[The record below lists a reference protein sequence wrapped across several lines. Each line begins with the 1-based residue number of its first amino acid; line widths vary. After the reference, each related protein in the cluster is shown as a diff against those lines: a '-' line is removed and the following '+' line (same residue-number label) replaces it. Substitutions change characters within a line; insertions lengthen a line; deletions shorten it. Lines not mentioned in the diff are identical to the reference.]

1 MNKKCFCCFN
11 NMNKN
16 DSDDEL
22 LQDWMEF
29 RFEKLE
35 SNLTDED
42 RKHALNYDTFCEKIL
57 DVIPDKDSDYVSDIL
72 DDFREELLNYSIY
85 WNEKYYKTGFSDCL
99 NLVIMSLGGNNIASK

>member
-1 MNKKCFCCFN
+1 MNKKCFCCFYK
-11 NMNKN
+11 MNKDYN
-16 DSDDEL
+16 DDEL

-57 DVIPDKDSDYVSDIL
+57 DVITDKDSDYVSDIL

-85 WNEKYYKTGFSDCL
+85 WNEKYYKAGLCDIVKLF
-99 NLVIMSLGGNNIASK
+99 IAK

>member
-1 MNKKCFCCFN
+1 MNRKYFCCFN
-11 NMNKN
+11 KMNKDN
-16 DSDDEL
+16 NDDEL

-42 RKHALNYDTFCEKIL
+42 RKHALKYDTFCEKIL

-72 DDFREELLNYSIY
+72 DYFREELLNHCVY
-85 WNEKYYKTGFSDCL
+85 WNEKYYMTGVNDVIKFITNTL
-99 NLVIMSLGGNNIASK
+99 NS

>member
-1 MNKKCFCCFN
+1 MNKDDN
-11 NMNKN
+11 N
-16 DSDDEL
+16 DEL

-42 RKHALNYDTFCEKIL
+42 RKHALKYDTFCEKIL

-72 DDFREELLNYSIY
+72 DYFREELLNHCVY
-85 WNEKYYKTGFSDCL
+85 WNEKYYMTGVNDIIKFITNAL
-99 NLVIMSLGGNNIASK
+99 NS

>member
-16 DSDDEL
+16 NNNDEL

-35 SNLTDED
+35 SNLNDED
-42 RKHALNYDTFCEKIL
+42 RKHALKYDTFCEKIL
-57 DVIPDKDSDYVSDIL
+57 DVIQDRDSDYISNVL
-72 DDFREELLNYSIY
+72 DDFREEMLNHCVY
-85 WNEKYYKTGFSDCL
+85 WNEKYYMTGVNDVIKFITNAL
-99 NLVIMSLGGNNIASK
+99 NS

>member
-16 DSDDEL
+16 DNNDEL

-35 SNLTDED
+35 SNLNDED
-42 RKHALNYDTFCEKIL
+42 RKHALKYDTFCEKIL
-57 DVIPDKDSDYVSDIL
+57 DVIQDRDSNYISNVL
-72 DDFREELLNYSIY
+72 DDFREEMLNHCVY
-85 WNEKYYKTGFSDCL
+85 WNEKYYMTGVNDVIKFITNAL
-99 NLVIMSLGGNNIASK
+99 NS

>member
-16 DSDDEL
+16 DNDDEL

-42 RKHALNYDTFCEKIL
+42 RKHSLKYDTFCEKIL

-72 DDFREELLNYSIY
+72 DDFREELLNHCIY
-85 WNEKYYKTGFSDCL
+85 WNEKYYMTGVNDIIKFITNAL
-99 NLVIMSLGGNNIASK
+99 NS

>member
-57 DVIPDKDSDYVSDIL
+57 DVISDKDSDYVSDIL
-72 DDFREELLNYSIY
+72 DDFREKLLNHCVY
-85 WNEKYYKTGFSDCL
+85 WNEKYYMTGVNDVIKFIANVL
-99 NLVIMSLGGNNIASK
+99 NL

>member
-11 NMNKN
+11 NMNKDDN
-16 DSDDEL
+16 NDEL

-42 RKHALNYDTFCEKIL
+42 RKHALKYDTFCDKIL

-72 DDFREELLNYSIY
+72 DYFREELLNHCVY
-85 WNEKYYKTGFSDCL
+85 WNEKYYMTGVNDVIKFITNTL
-99 NLVIMSLGGNNIASK
+99 NS

>member
-1 MNKKCFCCFN
+1 MNRKCFCCFN
-11 NMNKN
+11 NMNKDDN
-16 DSDDEL
+16 DDEL

-57 DVIPDKDSDYVSDIL
+57 DVIPDKDSDYVS
-72 DDFREELLNYSIY
+72 NSIPFFIIKIRNRGI
-85 WNEKYYKTGFSDCL
+85 WN
-99 NLVIMSLGGNNIASK
+99 NL

>member
-11 NMNKN
+11 NMNKDN
-16 DSDDEL
+16 NNDEL

-29 RFEKLE
+29 KFEKLE

-42 RKHALNYDTFCEKIL
+42 RKHALNYDTFCDKIL
-57 DVIPDKDSDYVSDIL
+57 DVILDKDSDYVSDIL

-85 WNEKYYKTGFSDCL
+85 WNEKYYRCGFCDGSQ
-99 NLVIMSLGGNNIASK
+99 LVMGCFEK

>member
-1 MNKKCFCCFN
+1 MNKKCFCCFYK
-11 NMNKN
+11 MNKDYN
-16 DSDDEL
+16 DDEL

-42 RKHALNYDTFCEKIL
+42 RKHALKYDTFCEKIL

-72 DDFREELLNYSIY
+72 DYFREEILNYCIY
-85 WNEKYYKTGFSDCL
+85 WNEKYYKCGFSDCIKL
-99 NLVIMSLGGNNIASK
+99 QEMK

>member
-1 MNKKCFCCFN
+1 MNRKYFCCFN
-11 NMNKN
+11 KMNKDN
-16 DSDDEL
+16 NDDEL

-35 SNLTDED
+35 SNLTDEN

-57 DVIPDKDSDYVSDIL
+57 DVIQDRDSDYVSDIL

-85 WNEKYYKTGFSDCL
+85 WNEKYYRCGFCDGSQ
-99 NLVIMSLGGNNIASK
+99 LVMGCFEK

>member
-1 MNKKCFCCFN
+1 MNRKCFYCFN
-11 NMNKN
+11 NVNLN
-16 DSDDEL
+16 DKDDEL
-22 LQDWMEF
+22 LKDWIEF

-35 SNLTDED
+35 TNLTDKDKE
-42 RKHALNYDTFCEKIL
+42 HALNYDTFCEKIL
-57 DVIPDKDSDYVSDIL
+57 DVISDKDSDYVSDIL